1 MSARSLRNNIGSV
14 CIWIAILAT
23 TISVGGNLFQ
33 MMVVDPLWSVA
44 PPASVQAYFSDAR
57 HFEALRRFHQ
67 NPFFFVGLLCLV
79 ASIALY
85 WKTRALRWWLLI
97 ALFAKVAVSVGTTL
111 YVYPI
116 NDVLMVHH
124 AANINPASAVEL
136 TRHWLFADRVRFLI
150 KVVGL
155 LSLLRALQLS
165 GMAQKA

>member
-1 MSARSLRNNIGSV
+1 MKTRPLRNNIGSV
-14 CIWIAILAT
+14 CIWIAILSAA
-23 TISVGGNLFQ
+23 IGVGGNLFQ
-33 MMVVDPLWSVA
+33 MMVVDPLWSAA
-44 PPASVQAYFSDAR
+44 PPASVQTYFSDAQ

-67 NPFFFVGLLCLV
+67 NPFFSIGLLCHV

-85 WKTRALRWWLLI
+85 WKARALRWWLLI
-97 ALFAKVAVSVGTTL
+97 ALFAKVAVSVGTAL

-124 AANINPASAVEL
+124 AANISPAAAIEL

-150 KVVGL
+150 KVVAL

-165 GMAQKA
+165 GAQKA